1 MDFHDSETQ
10 RLLRTTARSYFAEVF
25 PFQRLSALHKGQ
37 EQLASS
43 DVLPLREL
51 GWLSLLG
58 TGSDGHTRGSL
69 LDAAVLV
76 EEAGYACAPVPLSVA
91 NIASSLLS
99 SRSTRTRAAEDSLIT
114 LDELDRS
121 QAGQSSLTVTR
132 GALSGRLRSV
142 PFAHLSTSVI
152 ALTVIDGEHSLIA
165 LPLGQATIDRLIL
178 LDRAC
183 YADVTF
189 KGVQVDAIDILAS
202 GDSAI
207 ALRTTCDALLT
218 AFTTVEMAGLMRR
231 ILEMTAEHI
240 KTREQFGQPIG
251 KFQAARHRAAELL
264 TQLETTRWAA
274 YHALWRY
281 EQDRDAPEIW
291 LAKHW
296 AARAADRVFQIAHL
310 LHGGVGVGIEH
321 PLHLYTQSIAAF
333 AVRSGTMDEMTDRA
347 LESLDIAV

>member
-1 MDFHDSETQ
+1 
-10 RLLRTTARSYFAEVF
+10 V
-25 PFQRLSALHKGQ
+25 
-37 EQLASS
+37 
-43 DVLPLREL
+43 
-51 GWLSLLG
+51 
-58 TGSDGHTRGSL
+58 
-69 LDAAVLV
+69 
-76 EEAGYACAPVPLSVA
+76 PVSVA
-91 NIASSLLS
+91 NISSSILS
-99 SRSTRTRAAEDSLIT
+99 SGSVRTRLDEDSLVT

-121 QAGQSSLTVTR
+121 QAGQSSLTVAR
-132 GALSGRLRSV
+132 GTLSGKLRSV
-142 PFAHLSTSVI
+142 PFAHLSSSVI
-152 ALTVIDGEHSLIA
+152 ALAVIDGEHSLVA
-165 LPLGQATIDRLIL
+165 LPLGLATIDRLVL

-189 KGVQVDAIDILAS
+189 NGVPVDAIDILAS
-202 GDSAI
+202 GDSAM

-218 AFTTVEMAGLMRR
+218 AFTTIEMAGLMQR

-281 EQDRDAPEIW
+281 EQDRDASEIW

-333 AVRSGTMDEMTDRA
+333 AVRSGTLDEMTDRA
-347 LESLDIAV
+347 LETLLVPT